1 MEARPTGT
9 ANVART
15 SEGRCGGAIAR
26 TEIYMSLPLPLKQ
39 NESHPHRLSTN
50 SPYHQLRI
58 PSPESIQVSLAYLT
72 ALHCHS
78 DTITMHSTE
87 FKNWVTALVV
97 GIPGLLLMIFAA
109 VVAYKQLRR
118 TKRLDDAENAAAEN
132 IELREIAVV
141 IEGTEN
147 SQ

>member
-39 NESHPHRLSTN
+39 NESHPHRLPTN

-97 GIPGLLLMIFAA
+97 GIPASHDIRS
-109 VVAYKQLRR
+109 RR
-118 TKRLDDAENAAAEN
+118 RLQTTQADETPRRCGERRR
-132 IELREIAVV
+132 REH
-141 IEGTEN
+141 
-147 SQ
+147 

>member
-1 MEARPTGT
+1 
-9 ANVART
+9 
-15 SEGRCGGAIAR
+15 
-26 TEIYMSLPLPLKQ
+26 
-39 NESHPHRLSTN
+39 
-50 SPYHQLRI
+50 
-58 PSPESIQVSLAYLT
+58 
-72 ALHCHS
+72 
-78 DTITMHSTE
+78 MHSTE